1 MPQHEP
7 MRQQILTIALTAFNQ
22 YGNTLTMDQ
31 LAARLSVPP
40 SSLSSHFSSKAELV
54 RQLVSFMLTRIRQPP
69 LSFSYRSLTGDLQD
83 LLATYHELFAIFSQ
97 NALFYLKRHYP
108 EEWGSI
114 MELRESQW
122 QQIATAI
129 NSGIASG
136 QLRPVDT
143 KLVQIMADG
152 MLLAPFRQPPPSLAE
167 LLDMLLFGIARRAP

>member
-22 YGNTLTMDQ
+22 YGNTLTVDQ
-31 LAARLSVPP
+31 LAARLSVSP
-40 SSLSSHFSSKAELV
+40 SSLSPYFSSKAELV
-54 RQLVSFMLTRIRQPP
+54 SFIRTRIRQPP
-69 LSFSYRSLTGDLQD
+69 LSFSYRSLTDELQD
-83 LLATYHELFAIFSQ
+83 LLATYRELFTAFSQ
-97 NALFYLKRHYP
+97 NALFDLKRHYP

-122 QQIATAI
+122 QRIATAI

-152 MLLAPFRQPPPSLAE
+152 MLLAPFRQAPPSLAE

>member
-7 MRQQILTIALTAFNQ
+7 MRQQILTIALTVFNQ
-22 YGNTLTMDQ
+22 YGNALTMDQ

-40 SSLSSHFSSKAELV
+40 SSLSPYFSSKAELV
-54 RQLVSFMLTRIRQPP
+54 RQLVSFILTRTRQPP
-69 LSFSYRSLTGDLQD
+69 LSFSHRSLTGELQD
-83 LLATYHELFAIFSQ
+83 LLATYRELFTIFSR
-97 NALFYLKRHYP
+97 NALFDLKRHYP

-122 QQIATAI
+122 QRIAAAI

-143 KLVQIMADG
+143 KLVQSMADG
-152 MLLAPFRQPPPSLAE
+152 MLLDPFRQAPPLSS
-167 LLDMLLFGIARRAP
+167 